1 MKYAI
6 SQGHT
11 RKSFVSTHFVTI
23 LGAFVS
29 GFITMPSNYVLL
41 TDYRPY
47 WNDVGAITQL
57 LHNLDFSKPEKTH
70 GSFTS
75 GSSSCE
81 QA

>member
-29 GFITMPSNYVLL
+29 GFITMPSSYMLL
-41 TDYRPY
+41 KDYHSY
-47 WNDVGAITQL
+47 WNDVGSITQL
-57 LHNLDFSKPEKTH
+57 LHNLDFSKSEKTH
-70 GSFTS
+70 GSFTF